1 MGEMWPLAYLIGAVE
16 HISSSPSLEPGG
28 KNLTVCQYQVIL
40 SRPAHPRALQITH
53 WCTFFFFF
61 WTRPGPKG
69 LQHTCEYRVCVV
81 IVCKISDRKKKTK
94 KPAETPQTLKLETR
108 HLKGSNRMQHL
119 HIWYNNAFLWRCW
132 PFHVALGSLRHR
144 L

>member
-53 WCTFFFFF
+53 WRTFFVFF

-81 IVCKISDRKKKTK
+81 IAARSLTEKKNKTK
-94 KPAETPQTLKLETR
+94 NLQK
-108 HLKGSNRMQHL
+108 H
-119 HIWYNNAFLWRCW
+119 
-132 PFHVALGSLRHR
+132 LRHSNWKR
-144 L
+144 DTLRDQIECSIYIYDTTTRFSGDADLFMWRWAR